1 MIVSLVYP
9 VGAPAMT
16 FGPLAS
22 QGARRRGSPDACAKP
37 DGKGDRVPD
46 YYLIPIL
53 LVLMSLAI
61 VGLIYWGGFIEER
74 RNSRNKA

>member
-1 MIVSLVYP
+1 
-9 VGAPAMT
+9 
-16 FGPLAS
+16 
-22 QGARRRGSPDACAKP
+22 
-37 DGKGDRVPD
+37 VPD